1 MKTSNI
7 IITFAT
13 ILVFAHISRACSQ
26 NNLFVSASNTAEISP
41 VMIAS
46 EMNSMNDEKN
56 PKAKNTITVEN
67 AVPIVNEDLRFEYL
81 RFDVNKYMNENTDE
95 SYTELPDDNMD
106 YLRFD
111 VNYFTE
117 QNPVD
122 MNELPVNEFDYLRF
136 NVNDFYKTAQSEDEI
151 GELPSEE

>member
-7 IITFAT
+7 IITFAA

-26 NNLFVSASNTAEISP
+26 NNLFVSVSNAADLSP
-41 VMIAS
+41 AVIAS

-56 PKAKNTITVEN
+56 PRAKNTITVEN
-67 AVPIVNEDLRFEYL
+67 AVPIVNEELRFEYL
-81 RFDVNKYMNENTDE
+81 RFDVNRFMTENTDE
-95 SYTELPDDNMD
+95 SYTELPDDNLD

-111 VNYFTE
+111 VDYFTE

-122 MNELPVNEFDYLRF
+122 MNEMPVNEFEYLKF
-136 NVNDFYKTAQSEDEI
+136 SVNDYYASTQSEEEI
-151 GELPSEE
+151 GELPSIE